1 MKKKQILTWVICLV
15 ILLGI
20 PIGMRISSHLRTFG
34 LSKSVLQGEQTPDA
48 EETVR
53 LCLYDVNRGETEL
66 ANRLMTDECEQYEA
80 KTLPDVKLLDIEPW
94 DSNEEQEQGFRVVYN
109 WRTFWAPW
117 WKDDRTNDI
126 DFQLEP
132 TGEINRHKR
141 KRCAAADG

>member
-66 ANRLMTDECEQYEA
+66 ANQLMTDECEPYEA
-80 KTLPDVKLLDIEPW
+80 KMLPDVKLLDIEPW
-94 DSNEEQEQGFRVVYN
+94 ADHSEQEQGFHVVYN

-117 WKDDRTNDI
+117 WKDDRTNDV
-126 DFQLEP
+126 DFQLVQQ
-132 TGEINRHKR
+132 
-141 KRCAAADG
+141 DGGWKIKSIGNG

>member
-53 LCLYDVNRGETEL
+53 LCLYDVNRGETEQ
-66 ANRLMTDECEQYEA
+66 ANQLMTDECEQYDA
-80 KTLPDVKLLDIEPW
+80 KTLPDVKLLDIEPKA
-94 DSNEEQEQGFRVVYN
+94 DHSEQEQGFRVVYN
-109 WRTFWAPW
+109 CRTFWAPW
-117 WKDDRTNDI
+117 WKDDWTNDV
-126 DFQLEP
+126 DFQLVQQ
-132 TGEINRHKR
+132 
-141 KRCAAADG
+141 DGGWKIKSIGNG

>member
-66 ANRLMTDECEQYEA
+66 ANQLMTDECEQYET

-94 DSNEEQEQGFRVVYN
+94 ADHSEQEQGFHVVYN

-117 WKDDRTNDI
+117 WKDDWTNDV
-126 DFQLEP
+126 DFQLVQQ
-132 TGEINRHKR
+132 
-141 KRCAAADG
+141 DGGWKIKSIGNG

>member
-20 PIGMRISSHLRTFG
+20 PIGMRISNHLRTFG

-53 LCLYDVNRGETEL
+53 LCLYDVNRGETER
-66 ANRLMTDECEQYEA
+66 ANQLMTDECEQYEA

-94 DSNEEQEQGFRVVYN
+94 DSNAELEQEQGFHVVYN
-109 WRTFWAPW
+109 RRTFWAPW
-117 WKDDRTNDI
+117 WKDDWTNDI
-126 DFQLEP
+126 DFQLVQQ
-132 TGEINRHKR
+132 
-141 KRCAAADG
+141 DGGWKIKSIGNG